1 MHPEAESLLPK
12 LSLFITQSLA
22 EINIVNAQMFHSGF
36 PLPDLVLGAS
46 LYFPPMFKAF
56 LLGFVFWLLIHRV
69 LRDWIYSG
77 EVWHPTLM
85 DLSLFVISICAALML
100 MVHL

>member
-1 MHPEAESLLPK
+1 MHPEAASLLPK
-12 LSLFITQSLA
+12 VSLFITQSPA

-56 LLGFVFWLLIHRV
+56 LLGLVFWLLIHRL
-69 LRDWIYSG
+69 LRDWVYSG

-100 MVHL
+100 MVTL

>member
-1 MHPEAESLLPK
+1 LHPEAGRLLPK
-12 LSLFITQSLA
+12 VNLFITQSLA

-56 LLGFVFWLLIHRV
+56 LLGLVFWLLIHRV

-100 MVHL
+100 MVNI

>member
-1 MHPEAESLLPK
+1 MHPEAGHLLPK
-12 LSLFITQSLA
+12 VNLFITQSLT

-56 LLGFVFWLLIHRV
+56 LLGLVFWLLIHRV

-100 MVHL
+100 MVNL

>member
-1 MHPEAESLLPK
+1 M
-12 LSLFITQSLA
+12 FITQSPA

-36 PLPDLVLGAS
+36 PLQDLVLGAS

-56 LLGFVFWLLIHRV
+56 LLGLVFWLLIHRV

-100 MVHL
+100 MVNL

>member
-1 MHPEAESLLPK
+1 MHPEAGRLLPK
-12 LSLFITQSLA
+12 VNLFITQSLA

-56 LLGFVFWLLIHRV
+56 LLGLVFWLLIHRV

-85 DLSLFVISICAALML
+85 DLSLFVISICAALIL
-100 MVHL
+100 MVNI

>member
-1 MHPEAESLLPK
+1 MHPEAAPLLPK
-12 LSLFITQSLA
+12 VNLFITQSPA

-56 LLGFVFWLLIHRV
+56 LLGLVFWLLIHHM

-100 MVHL
+100 MVNL

>member
-1 MHPEAESLLPK
+1 LHPEATALLPN
-12 LSLFITQSLA
+12 LNLFITQSLA

-36 PLPDLVLGAS
+36 SLPDLVLGAS

-56 LLGFVFWLLIHRV
+56 LLGLVIWLLIHRL

-85 DLSLFVISICAALML
+85 DLSLFVISICAALIL
-100 MVHL
+100 MVNI

>member
-1 MHPEAESLLPK
+1 MHLEAAPLLPMVM
-12 LSLFITQSLA
+12 LFITQSLA
-22 EINIVNAQMFHSGF
+22 EINIVNAQMFHAGF

-69 LRDWIYSG
+69 MRDWIYSG

-85 DLSLFVISICAALML
+85 DLSLFVISICAALLL
-100 MVHL
+100 MVNL

>member
-1 MHPEAESLLPK
+1 MRPEAGRLLPK
-12 LSLFITQSLA
+12 VNLFITQSLA

-56 LLGFVFWLLIHRV
+56 LLGLVFWLLIHRV

-100 MVHL
+100 MVNL

>member
-1 MHPEAESLLPK
+1 LHPEAGRLLPK
-12 LSLFITQSLA
+12 VNLFITQSLA
-22 EINIVNAQMFHSGF
+22 EINIVNAQMFDSGF

-56 LLGFVFWLLIHRV
+56 LLGLVFWLLIHRV

-100 MVHL
+100 MVNI

>member
-1 MHPEAESLLPK
+1 MHPEAGRLLPK
-12 LSLFITQSLA
+12 VNLFITQSLA

-56 LLGFVFWLLIHRV
+56 LLGLVFWLLIHRV

-77 EVWHPTLM
+77 EVWHPTLI

-100 MVHL
+100 MVNI

>member
-1 MHPEAESLLPK
+1 LHPEAGRLLPK
-12 LSLFITQSLA
+12 VNLFITQSLA

-56 LLGFVFWLLIHRV
+56 LLGLVFWLLIHRV

-85 DLSLFVISICAALML
+85 DLSLFVISICAALIL
-100 MVHL
+100 MVNI

>member
-1 MHPEAESLLPK
+1 MHPEAASLLPK
-12 LSLFITQSLA
+12 VNLFITQSLA

-100 MVHL
+100 MVNL